1 MTAPI
6 PLPRLSIP
14 KFRPFVQE
22 QDFAARQYRGRRD
35 NQEDYYAFAD
45 AADANEPSLRKL
57 LLVVGDGLGAHAGG
71 SVASYLAV
79 NAFVRAFHEQT
90 GMAATRL
97 RAALDIAND
106 TLGFVTN
113 RMPSL
118 APPMGTTMISVLI
131 SQDSMQWISVGD
143 SPLFLFRD
151 GTLRRINADH
161 SLTPLLEDRVRRGE
175 MTADEAAN
183 HPDRHA
189 LQSALLGI
197 PMAMV
202 DANSDPM
209 TLKSGDIVIAASDG
223 IFTLNNKALEELL
236 GFGRHT
242 TADKIA
248 EAILFAIRRINYERQ
263 DNVTVGVV
271 KVS

>member
-1 MTAPI
+1 MTAPV
-6 PLPRLSIP
+6 PLPRLSVP
-14 KFRPFVQE
+14 KVRPFVQE

-45 AADANEPSLRKL
+45 AADMNEPSLRKL

-79 NAFVRAFHEQT
+79 NAFVRAFHEQP
-90 GMAATRL
+90 GPPAGRL
-97 RAALDIAND
+97 RAALDIANEV
-106 TLGFVTN
+106 LGYVTN
-113 RMPSL
+113 HMPSL

-131 SQDSMQWISVGD
+131 SQDSLQWISVGD

-151 GTLRRINADH
+151 GTLRRLNADH
-161 SLTPLLEDRVRRGE
+161 SLTPLLDERVRLGQ

-197 PMAMV
+197 PMALV
-202 DANSDPM
+202 DTVSEPM
-209 TLKSGDIVIAASDG
+209 HLKSGDLVIAASDG
-223 IFTLNNKALEELL
+223 IFTLAHKVLEELL
-236 GFGRHT
+236 GFGKNT

-248 EAILFAIRRINYERQ
+248 EAI
-263 DNVTVGVV
+263 
-271 KVS
+271 